1 MLNEIFSE
9 QKPLPIFEITE
20 MTKPESHSSL
30 DPLLYVSSPG
40 LPSEKNEDGK
50 EPALTT
56 NPPSVPK

>member
-40 LPSEKNEDGK
+40 LPSEKNERTGIK
-50 EPALTT
+50 ARTAR
-56 NPPSVPK
+56 NRH